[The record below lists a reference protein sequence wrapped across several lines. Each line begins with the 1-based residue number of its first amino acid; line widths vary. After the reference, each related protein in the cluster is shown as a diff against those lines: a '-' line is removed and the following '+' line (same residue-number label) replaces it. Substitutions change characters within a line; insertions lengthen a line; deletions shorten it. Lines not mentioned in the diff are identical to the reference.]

1 MAELVNFL
9 TRNTTFSDSNMV
21 GPLVA
26 SYLMLAL
33 FMFVSFV
40 NIYSIDKHEFLTNV
54 QETYVFKRRIFF
66 IIMFSREKKVVSK
79 KTFIL
84 EILGYVIT
92 ILVTVSF
99 LISLKLTTE
108 ISLILLIVSAGV
120 VIIFG
125 SITGFLYRKIKNK

>member
-9 TRNTTFSDSNMV
+9 TRKATFLDSNMV

-54 QETYVFKRRIFF
+54 QETYVFKRRMFF

-84 EILGYVIT
+84 EITGYVIT
-92 ILVTVSF
+92 ILVTVTF

-108 ISLILLIVSAGV
+108 LSFILLGVSAGV

>member
-54 QETYVFKRRIFF
+54 QETYVFKRRMFF
-66 IIMFSREKKVVSK
+66 IIMFSREEKVVSK

-108 ISLILLIVSAGV
+108 ISLILLCVSAGV

>member
-9 TRNTTFSDSNMV
+9 TRNTTFSDSNMM

-54 QETYVFKRRIFF
+54 QETYVFKRRMFF

-108 ISLILLIVSAGV
+108 ISFILLSVSAGV

>member
-9 TRNTTFSDSNMV
+9 TLKTTFSDSNMM

-54 QETYVFKRRIFF
+54 QETYVFKRRMFF

-108 ISLILLIVSAGV
+108 ISLILLSVSAGV

-125 SITGFLYRKIKNK
+125 IITGFLYRKIKNK

>member
-9 TRNTTFSDSNMV
+9 TLKTTFSDSNMM

-54 QETYVFKRRIFF
+54 QETYVFKRRMFF

-92 ILVTVSF
+92 ILVTVTF

-108 ISLILLIVSAGV
+108 LSFILLSVSAGV

>member
-9 TRNTTFSDSNMV
+9 TLKTTFSDSNMM

-54 QETYVFKRRIFF
+54 QETYVFKRRMFF

-108 ISLILLIVSAGV
+108 ISFILLSVSAGV

-125 SITGFLYRKIKNK
+125 SITGFLYGKIKNK

>member
-9 TRNTTFSDSNMV
+9 TRNTTFSDSNML

-54 QETYVFKRRIFF
+54 QETYVFKRRMFF

-108 ISLILLIVSAGV
+108 ISFILLSVSAGV

-125 SITGFLYRKIKNK
+125 SITGFLYGKIKNK

>member
-9 TRNTTFSDSNMV
+9 TLKTTFSDSNMM

-54 QETYVFKRRIFF
+54 QETYVFKRRMFF

-108 ISLILLIVSAGV
+108 ISFILLSVSAVV

>member
-9 TRNTTFSDSNMV
+9 TRKATFLDSNMV

-54 QETYVFKRRIFF
+54 QETYVFKFF
-66 IIMFSREKKVVSK
+66 LHFYMS
-79 KTFIL
+79 
-84 EILGYVIT
+84 
-92 ILVTVSF
+92 
-99 LISLKLTTE
+99 SL
-108 ISLILLIVSAGV
+108 
-120 VIIFG
+120 
-125 SITGFLYRKIKNK
+125 

>member
-9 TRNTTFSDSNMV
+9 TRKATFLDSNMV

-54 QETYVFKRRIFF
+54 QETYVFKRRMFF

-84 EILGYVIT
+84 EISGYVIT
-92 ILVTVSF
+92 ILVTVTF

-108 ISLILLIVSAGV
+108 LSFILLSVSAGV

>member
-9 TRNTTFSDSNMV
+9 TRNTTFSDSNMM

-54 QETYVFKRRIFF
+54 QETYVFKRRMFF
-66 IIMFSREKKVVSK
+66 IIMFSREEKVVSK

-108 ISLILLIVSAGV
+108 ISLILLCVSAGV